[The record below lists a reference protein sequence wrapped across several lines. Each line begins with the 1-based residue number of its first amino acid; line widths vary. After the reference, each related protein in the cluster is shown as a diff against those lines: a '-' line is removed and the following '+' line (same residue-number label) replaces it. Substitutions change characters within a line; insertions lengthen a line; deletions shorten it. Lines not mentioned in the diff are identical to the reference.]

1 VSISPEHAQFLSTVA
16 ELAAVTFLVGLLIG
30 FIGAGGAGVAVAIM
44 TTVFGLPA
52 HTAVGT
58 AIAAMLFVTASGALS
73 HFREG
78 NVAWRLGLVVGL
90 AGAASGA
97 LSHFREGN
105 VAWRLGLV
113 VGLAGA
119 VGAVIGADSSQAIPD
134 ETLATAAGI
143 ALWVLAALVW
153 VRLRVTPAAIV
164 DLEWHGEL
172 RRQPSEWGAAVGLG
186 AVGGAGAAFFGVGM
200 APFLQLGLLAIHRL
214 PLRQTV
220 GTTML
225 ALVFI
230 SAAGGT
236 AMARHGDVSLPHLI
250 GLTIGL
256 GIGAFVGARYTR
268 RAPRSFLRAAVILV
282 PLVAGGMLLFL

>member
-1 VSISPEHAQFLSTVA
+1 MSISPEHLLFLSTVA
-16 ELAAVTFLVGLLIG
+16 ELAAVTFLIGLIIG

-58 AIAAMLFVTASGALS
+58 AIAAMLFVTASGTLS

-78 NVAWRLGLVVGL
+78 NVAWKLGLIVGL
-90 AGAASGA
+90 AGAI
-97 LSHFREGN
+97 
-105 VAWRLGLV
+105 
-113 VGLAGA
+113 
-119 VGAVIGADSSQAIPD
+119 GAVIGADSSQAIPD
-134 ETLATAAGI
+134 DTLAMAAGI
-143 ALWVLAALVW
+143 ALWILAALVW
-153 VRLRVTPAAIV
+153 VRTRVAPTTIA
-164 DLEWHGEL
+164 DLEWHGEPQ
-172 RRQPSEWGAAVGLG
+172 RQPAEWGAAVGLG

-200 APFLQLGLLAIHRL
+200 APFLQLGLLTIHRL

-225 ALVFI
+225 ALIFI

-256 GIGAFVGARYTR
+256 GSGAFVGARFTR
-268 RAPRSFLRAAVILV
+268 RAPRAILRVAVILV
-282 PLVAGGMLLFL
+282 PFVAGAMLLFL